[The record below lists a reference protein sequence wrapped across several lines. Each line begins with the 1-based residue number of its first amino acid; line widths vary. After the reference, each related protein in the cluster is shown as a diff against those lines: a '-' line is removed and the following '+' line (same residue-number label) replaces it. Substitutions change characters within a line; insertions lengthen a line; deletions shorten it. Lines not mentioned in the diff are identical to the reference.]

1 MKTTGGKGL
10 HVVVPV
16 EPVLDWDR
24 CLALSRAI
32 AGADRGASARSATR
46 LNLSK
51 AGREDKILIDYLRNN
66 RGSTSVAAFSTRAKP
81 QATVSVPL
89 AWDELE
95 PQADLRAFTVKTV
108 GKRLAGLKRDP
119 WADFFRKKQKLPS
132 EVLRLLR

>member
-1 MKTTGGKGL
+1 
-10 HVVVPV
+10 VVVPV

-32 AGADRGASARSATR
+32 AGLIEAERPKRYT

-66 RGSTSVAAFSTRAKP
+66 RGSTAVAAFSTRAKP
-81 QATVSVPL
+81 QAPVSVPI
-89 AWDELE
+89 AWEELG
-95 PQADLRAFTVKTV
+95 PKLTSDHFTVATV
-108 GKRLAGLKRDP
+108 PKRLAKLRQDP
-119 WADFFRKKQKLPS
+119 WTNFFRKKQKLPS

>member
-1 MKTTGGKGL
+1 VKTTGGKGL

-32 AGADRGASARSATR
+32 AGLIEAERPKRYT

-66 RGSTSVAAFSTRAKP
+66 RGSTAVAAFSTRAKP
-81 QATVSVPL
+81 QAPVSVPV
-89 AWDELE
+89 AWEE
-95 PQADLRAFTVKTV
+95 PGPKLTPDHFTVATV
-108 GKRLAGLKRDP
+108 PKRLAKLKQDP
-119 WADFFRKKQKLPS
+119 WASFFRKKQKLPS